1 MTLLIS
7 HIPKTAG
14 TSLRRLVSAM
24 SDDVLWVYDR
34 ELQLNNPDV
43 EFLADF
49 RRKPPPSV
57 VMGHFSYGSHRL
69 LGIEAEYAT
78 VLRNPYE
85 RIVSLY
91 RHQKSLPDSRFA
103 TELTSGMSVGEFV
116 ASGITAMTNNHMCRV
131 LAGVSSDAGYRINE
145 RWLLEHAKH
154 NLDRHYSVV
163 GISEHIGSF
172 IEQLS
177 DRLGWPQAVLPHEN
191 ITSGS
196 PVEVSDQDRD
206 SIVESNLLDIE
217 LYAYV
222 KKACSTG

>member
-24 SDDVLWVYDR
+24 SDDVLWIYDR

-91 RHQKSLPDSRFA
+91 RHQKSLQIPVLQQSSQA
-103 TELTSGMSVGEFV
+103 E
-116 ASGITAMTNNHMCRV
+116 CR
-131 LAGVSSDAGYRINE
+131 
-145 RWLLEHAKH
+145 
-154 NLDRHYSVV
+154 
-163 GISEHIGSF
+163 
-172 IEQLS
+172 
-177 DRLGWPQAVLPHEN
+177 
-191 ITSGS
+191 
-196 PVEVSDQDRD
+196 
-206 SIVESNLLDIE
+206 
-217 LYAYV
+217 
-222 KKACSTG
+222 